1 MKIEYITKRADKQDV
16 KIERL
21 YERVSQLE
29 IQNALVNEK
38 LSLLLEKLESVTLL
52 KSDIDS
58 IKSALSQQKEAKSF
72 ILSNLLNL
80 EDSRFCGCVNFRR
93 QLVVRFTKSS
103 LSSQI
108 IQTTAKC
115 DLIS

>member
-1 MKIEYITKRADKQDV
+1 MNLDYISKRSDKQDA

-38 LSLLLEKLESVTLL
+38 LSLLLEKLESVTAL

-58 IKSALSQQKEAKSF
+58 IKSALSQQKETKSF
-72 ILSNLLNL
+72 IFSNLLNL
-80 EDSRFCGCVNFRR
+80 RIPVFVGALIFAGNW
-93 QLVVRFTKSS
+93 LY
-103 LSSQI
+103 
-108 IQTTAKC
+108 
-115 DLIS
+115 DLPSPAQQAAHKTVTQN

>member
-1 MKIEYITKRADKQDV
+1 MKIDYITKRADKQDV

-80 EDSRFCGCVNFRR
+80 RIPVFVGALIFAGNWLYDLPSPAQQSNY
-93 QLVVRFTKSS
+93 SNN
-103 LSSQI
+103 SQM
-108 IQTTAKC
+108 
-115 DLIS
+115 